1 MKYNR
6 ELNELLL
13 NFQRLLRNK
22 QVDNVTIDKKALSE
36 NVRIKREATIIGVV
50 IKNLHKRYDRIRHKK
65 DHVD

>member
-22 QVDNVTIDKKALSE
+22 QEDNVTIDKKALSE
-36 NVRIKREATIIGVV
+36 NVRIKREATIIEMV
-50 IKNLHKRYDRIRHKK
+50 IKNLRKRYIMVRHKISC
-65 DHVD
+65 

>member
-22 QVDNVTIDKKALSE
+22 QEDNVTIDKKALSE
-36 NVRIKREATIIGVV
+36 NVRIKRETTTIEMV
-50 IKNLHKRYDRIRHKK
+50 I
-65 DHVD
+65 

>member
-36 NVRIKREATIIGVV
+36 NVRIKRETTIIEIV
-50 IKNLHKRYDRIRHKK
+50 IKILRKRYVRIRHKRSC
-65 DHVD
+65 

>member
-22 QVDNVTIDKKALSE
+22 QEDNVTIDKKALSE
-36 NVRIKREATIIGVV
+36 NVRIKRETTIIEIV
-50 IKNLHKRYDRIRHKK
+50 IKILRKRFVRIRHKRSC
-65 DHVD
+65 